1 MSTAIEINGISPDKT
16 LETCARLIIV
26 GYFREMMSHKAGASE
41 GVDIKFV
48 HNMRVASRR
57 LRAAMDNFVDCF
69 EMKPFK
75 RHYKQ
80 VRTITRTMGAV
91 RDLDVLIARF
101 AKERN
106 ALSAASENTEGQR
119 DIQGLIQHLQYE
131 REKARKPMLTLF
143 DELDNNDFETRFL
156 TFFKISE

>member
-1 MSTAIEINGISPDKT
+1 MSTAIEIKGVASDKT
-16 LETCARLIIV
+16 LEACARLIIV

-48 HNMRVASRR
+48 HNMRVTSRR
-57 LRAAMDNFVDCF
+57 LRAAMDNFADCF
-69 EMKPFK
+69 EKEPFRK
-75 RHYKQ
+75 HYKQ

-101 AKERN
+101 EKELNTLSAKE
-106 ALSAASENTEGQR
+106 QR
-119 DIQGLIQHLQYE
+119 DIQGLIQHLRRE
-131 REKARKPMLTLF
+131 RENVRKPMLTLF
-143 DELDNNDFETRFL
+143 AELDNSDFETRFL